1 LSNGTIVIK
10 PYEYDLEVVFD
21 IMSILDLLLENSKKL
36 NEMLFCDI
44 VDDKDMNLGE

>member
-10 PYEYDLEVVFD
+10 PYDLEVVFD
-21 IMSILDLLLENSKKL
+21 IMSVLDLLLENSKKL

-44 VDDKDMNLGE
+44 VDDKDAKS

>member
-10 PYEYDLEVVFD
+10 PYDLEVVFD

-44 VDDKDMNLGE
+44 ADDNGV

>member
-10 PYEYDLEVVFD
+10 PYDLEVVFY

-44 VDDKDMNLGE
+44 VDDKDAKS